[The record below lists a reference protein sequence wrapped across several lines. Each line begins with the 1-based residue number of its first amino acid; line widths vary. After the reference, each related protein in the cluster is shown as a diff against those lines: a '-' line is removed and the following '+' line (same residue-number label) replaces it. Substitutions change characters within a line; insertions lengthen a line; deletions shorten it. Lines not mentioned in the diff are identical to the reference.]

1 MGLIIAKLRKFGSD
15 ENGLAMIL
23 VSIMLPVLIG
33 FALLVI
39 DGSRVNN
46 LHNDLQKAA
55 DAFALA
61 GAAELDGTV
70 GSWARA
76 ERAMATLIDNRSN
89 FSTTGPTT
97 LTAGQPGGA
106 ANCNSAGNISWCF
119 LKNLPASDATAV
131 AAANRANGVDTAAG
145 QRETR
150 FIEVTVTPA
159 TFNSIFPASFLTGNA
174 ASNTMTVGARAVA
187 GFRSGVCDYTPVF
200 ICNPY
205 EDTSVT
211 GGVTL
216 EQAAQSREYR
226 RRQILMRMNGF
237 YMPGNFAFLEAPT
250 GNGAQALEEMMAST
264 KPLACYSQEG
274 VDTEPGQMSG
284 PVKNGLNARFGL
296 EKTYRTSDP
305 QATNVRMGLKSVN
318 CNNGNAT
325 WETDPAQGVGLNRD
339 SCHISGTCTMM
350 GGRMGAGDWDF
361 NDTTNGYWPV
371 NHRPG
376 GVPRTISSPPWGADK
391 PTRYEVY
398 RYELDPNG
406 DGNTSDS
413 IVGDAAPSGETGLPI
428 CEGSG
433 LAVPDRRIL
442 YGAIIDCQAIEA
454 SGLKFTG
461 KLTDVPVR
469 AFGSFFIT
477 EPIKVDKDIF
487 VELVDITGRG
497 GRGTLDNFLRD
508 EAQLYR

>member
-1 MGLIIAKLRKFGSD
+1 MYRFVETFHRFRHD
-15 ENGLAMIL
+15 ERGVALIL
-23 VSIMLPVLIG
+23 VTIMLPVIVG
-33 FALLVI
+33 FALLAI
-39 DGSRVNN
+39 DMSRVNN
-46 LHNDLQKAA
+46 LHNDLQKGA

-89 FSTTGPTT
+89 FSTAGRVT
-97 LTAGQPGGA
+97 LAAGQPGGT

-119 LKNLPASDATAV
+119 LKNLPANDSTAIT
-131 AAANRANGVDTAAG
+131 AANRADGSDIAAG

-150 FIEVTVTPA
+150 FIQVTVTPTA
-159 TFNSIFPASFLTGNA
+159 FNSIFPASFLTGSTA
-174 ASNTMTVGARAVA
+174 DNTMNVGARAVA

-216 EQAAQSREYR
+216 EQAAQSRQYR

-237 YMPGNFAFLEAPT
+237 YMPGNFAFLESPT

-264 KPLACYSQEG
+264 KPLACYSQNG
-274 VDTEPGQMSG
+274 VDTEPGQMAG
-284 PVKNGLNARFGL
+284 PVENGLNARFGL
-296 EKTYRTSDP
+296 EKSYRTSDP
-305 QATNVRMGLKSVN
+305 QAMNVRMGAKNIN
-318 CNNGNAT
+318 CNNGNVT
-325 WETDPAQGVGLNRD
+325 WETDPTKGVGLERD
-339 SCHISGTCTMM
+339 SCHIAGNCTMM
-350 GGRMGAGDWDF
+350 GGRMGAGDWNF
-361 NDTTNGYWPV
+361 TRYWQV
-371 NHRPG
+371 NHTVG
-376 GVPRTISSPPWGADK
+376 GVTRPVPAAIGGTGADL

-398 RYELDPNG
+398 RQEIA
-406 DGNTSDS
+406 DG
-413 IVGDAAPSGETGLPI
+413 IVGDAAPSNETGAPI
-428 CEGSG
+428 CGASG
-433 LAVPDRRIL
+433 TPVPDRRIL
-442 YGAIIDCQAIEA
+442 YGAIIDCQAMEA
-454 SGLKFTG
+454 SGLKFSG
-461 KLTDVPVR
+461 RLTDVPVR

-477 EPIKVDKDIF
+477 EPIKVDKDIM